1 MCVCVACMHVRL
13 LACLHVGVTVSM
25 CVCEL
30 VCVCEGERT
39 EEQIPPQNNNK
50 ATHYVYLF
58 STSDIILGCMRL
70 SFV

>member
-1 MCVCVACMHVRL
+1 MCVCV
-13 LACLHVGVTVSM
+13 T
-25 CVCEL
+25 CVCN
-30 VCVCEGERT
+30 VCVCVCVCVCVREGERT

-50 ATHYVYLF
+50 ATHYVPLF